1 MKRVLIGVCA
11 LVVLFAFMGISA
23 AVGPGKTVQF
33 PDGKQGKVV
42 FDGKS
47 HADAKLG
54 CKDCHPDPFAMK
66 KTAKITKADHDSGKY
81 CFKCHDGKKA
91 FGSKDCSKCHKK

>member
-1 MKRVLIGVCA
+1 MKQALTLVCA
-11 LVVLFAFMGISA
+11 LVVLFAFVSVAM

-33 PDGKQGKVV
+33 PNGKQGKVV

-47 HADAKLG
+47 HADAKLT

-66 KTAKITKADHDSGKY
+66 KSVKISKADHDSGKY
-81 CFKCHDGKKA
+81 CFKCHDGKKT
-91 FGSKDCSKCHKK
+91 FGSKDCAKCHKK

>member
-11 LVVLFAFMGISA
+11 FIVLAYFVGLAG
-23 AVGPGKTVQF
+23 AVAPGKTVQF

-47 HADAKLG
+47 HADAKLV

-91 FGSKDCSKCHKK
+91 FASKECAKCHKK